1 MSSPIYMPKLGLT
14 MTEGTLT
21 EWLVNTGETVSQGQP
36 VASIETDKIETE
48 IEAEAEGRLHQL
60 CKSGEVF
67 ECGVVLGWVLE
78 EDEEPPETPETL
90 GIPEVKNDQSI
101 AIEQN
106 ETPEKETKTKSGRI
120 AASPAAKRLAKEKG
134 IDLSTI
140 PGSGPGGRIV
150 VEDVEEF
157 AANASS
163 GTISETL
170 DSNASQAAVNE
181 AQKLGVDLST
191 VQASSTD
198 RKIRK
203 SDVQAHIKNSSG
215 SVPEKQESFFYEPI
229 GEGERVQLTG
239 MRKVIANRMH
249 SSLQSMAQLTLHLD
263 VEMDNT
269 ISLRKEMES
278 DDELPGY
285 TDFVIASVARAL
297 KEHPQLN
304 SQMLE
309 NEILQLSEINIGMAV
324 ALSDGLVVPVVRNA
338 DQLSLNEIAKNTSR
352 LAGQAR
358 DGKLALEDLE
368 GGTFSVS
375 SLGMFGVDGFTP
387 VINPPNAAILGVGR
401 IREDIAWDDQTPR
414 KTSRMVISLTWD
426 HRVVDGAPAA
436 DFASTIKSGL
446 ENPESLLNV
455 N

>member
-1 MSSPIYMPKLGLT
+1 MVLSSI
-14 MTEGTLT
+14 
-21 EWLVNTGETVSQGQP
+21 S
-36 VASIETDKIETE
+36 
-48 IEAEAEGRLHQL
+48 
-60 CKSGEVF
+60 
-67 ECGVVLGWVLE
+67 
-78 EDEEPPETPETL
+78 
-90 GIPEVKNDQSI
+90 
-101 AIEQN
+101 
-106 ETPEKETKTKSGRI
+106 
-120 AASPAAKRLAKEKG
+120 
-134 IDLSTI
+134 
-140 PGSGPGGRIV
+140 GSGPGGRIV
-150 VEDVEEF
+150 VEDVEAF
-157 AANASS
+157 AVNTSS
-163 GTISETL
+163 DSIPGTL

-181 AQKLGVDLST
+181 AQKLGVDLSA

-203 SDVQAHIKNSSG
+203 SDVQAHIKNSSR
-215 SVPEKQESFFYEPI
+215 STSEKQESFFYEPI

-249 SSLQSMAQLTLHLD
+249 SSLQSMAQLTLHID
-263 VEMDNT
+263 VEMDKA

-387 VINPPNAAILGVGR
+387 VINPPNAAIQGVGR
-401 IREDIAWDDQTPR
+401 IREDIAWDDQPPR
-414 KTSRMVISLTWD
+414 KTSRMVISLTRD
-426 HRVVDGAPAA
+426 HRVLDGAPAA

>member
-21 EWLVNTGETVSQGQP
+21 EWLVNTGETVTKGQP

-60 CKSGEVF
+60 CKSGEIF

-78 EDEEPPETPETL
+78 EDEEPPETPE
-90 GIPEVKNDQSI
+90 IPEVKNDQI
-101 AIEQN
+101 TTIEQN
-106 ETPEKETKTKSGRI
+106 ETPGKETKTKSGRI

-134 IDLSTI
+134 LDLSTI
-140 PGSGPGGRIV
+140 SGSGPGGRIV
-150 VEDVEEF
+150 VEDVEAF
-157 AANASS
+157 AVNTSS
-163 GTISETL
+163 DSIPGTF

-181 AQKLGVDLST
+181 AQKLGVDLSA

-203 SDVQAHIKNSSG
+203 SDVQAHIKNSSR
-215 SVPEKQESFFYEPI
+215 STSEKQESFFYEPI

-249 SSLQSMAQLTLHLD
+249 SSLQSMAQLTLHID
-263 VEMDNT
+263 VEMDKA

-297 KEHPQLN
+297 KEHPQVN
-304 SQMLE
+304 SQML
-309 NEILQLSEINIGMAV
+309 EINIGMAV

-426 HRVVDGAPAA
+426 HRVLDGAPAA